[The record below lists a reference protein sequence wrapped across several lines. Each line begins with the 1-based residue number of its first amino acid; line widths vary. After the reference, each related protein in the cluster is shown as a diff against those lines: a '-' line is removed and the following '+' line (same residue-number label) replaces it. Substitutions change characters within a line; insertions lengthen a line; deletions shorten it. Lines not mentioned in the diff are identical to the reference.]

1 MSKVPGVPLP
11 ARRAGGVRGI
21 GHEACRQWDLS
32 GYILSPQGPLGIR
45 FLGWELAQHL
55 KVLVGLQTCVD
66 RAALSHSRQEGILG
80 HGRAGVQGCR
90 RLTSVVGYV
99 GLDQVSAGHKR
110 WLGLAEVLDELGL
123 GHGGQHGAG
132 ALLHAGVCE
141 QLRRGA
147 PIGVPHPVAQLRV
160 EAGIAAE
167 ARGRGRAPPA
177 GVDLACGPQR
187 RASTRL
193 QSAVTAA
200 PPSGSGARVGSS
212 GQAPRTGLA
221 SGRGAASSSP
231 LSASHFPARVER

>member
-1 MSKVPGVPLP
+1 M
-11 ARRAGGVRGI
+11 
-21 GHEACRQWDLS
+21 
-32 GYILSPQGPLGIR
+32 
-45 FLGWELAQHL
+45 
-55 KVLVGLQTCVD
+55 D

-80 HGRAGVQGCR
+80 CGRAEVQGCR

-99 GLDQVSAGHKR
+99 GLDQVTAGHKR
-110 WLGLAEVLDELGL
+110 WLGLAEVLDELGF

-147 PIGVPHPVAQLRV
+147 PVGVPHPVAQLRV

-177 GVDLACGPQR
+177 GVDLACGPQT

-200 PPSGSGARVGSS
+200 PPSGSWGSS
-212 GQAPRTGLA
+212 GQLRPSTENRPGQWEGSCVVLPAVRQPFSSKGWKDERMGSSAPQSMQGGDRLGL
-221 SGRGAASSSP
+221 GLRHRGAGRIRGGCGRTLLVGEVQACGKVAWVLRLSP
-231 LSASHFPARVER
+231 EEWPV